1 MRRHKIMK
9 NQMLAALFLL
19 TAISAGLWVP
29 QSVVADGG
37 SFPTATITP
46 SPTPVNT
53 PTPSVTPVPPPTEAA
68 PADAGI
74 QSIVTPTTQ
83 AAAKS
88 VETPAPIF
96 EIGWVGYCMIFV
108 IVICWLALIGF
119 AVYYFYMQSQNQPG
133 SDE

>member
-1 MRRHKIMK
+1 MK
-9 NQMLAALFLL
+9 NHLLAVLFLL
-19 TAISAGLWVP
+19 TAIGVGLWVP

-46 SPTPVNT
+46 SSTPVNT
-53 PTPSVTPVPPPTEAA
+53 PTPSVTPVPPPTDAA
-68 PADAGI
+68 PANI
-74 QSIVTPTTQ
+74 QGDTVLVTPTTQ

-119 AVYYFYMQSQNQPG
+119 AVYYFYKQSQNQPG